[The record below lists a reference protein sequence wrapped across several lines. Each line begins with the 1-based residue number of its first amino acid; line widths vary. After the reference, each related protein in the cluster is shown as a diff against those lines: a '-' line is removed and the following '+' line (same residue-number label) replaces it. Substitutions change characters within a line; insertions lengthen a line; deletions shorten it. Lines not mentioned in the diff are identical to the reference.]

1 MIKLNDK
8 ELFKLFDKHLRVFYP
23 AFKDKKLI
31 MEYIFDQNTVTY
43 DYILRRLHFNS
54 FIIYF
59 QFDGDRL
66 RKFTYH
72 EAVNMIKKEYPEAKV
87 NLELYIE
94 NKLNGISN
102 PSKYHEI
109 VNFYC
114 DIEID
119 DVELTGDQISSMIDL
134 ALDTRTERCN
144 NEEWLNELSLKYKAF
159 MKGDS

>member
-23 AFKDKKLI
+23 AFKEKKLN
-31 MEYIFDQNTVTY
+31 MEYIFDQKTVSY

-54 FIIYF
+54 FIINF
-59 QFDGDRL
+59 QFDGDHL

-94 NKLNGISN
+94 NKLNAVAN
-102 PSKYHEI
+102 PNKYHEI

-114 DIEID
+114 DVEID
-119 DVELTGDQISSMIDL
+119 DVELTGEQISSMIDL
-134 ALDTRTERCN
+134 ALVTRSENCD
-144 NEEWLNELSLKYKAF
+144 NEEWLTELSLRYQPFLKAN
-159 MKGDS
+159 S